1 MISALVFQIAV
12 ATATP
17 ILPRDACTCAVAV
30 ESEDA
35 RIERLDRELRLARAT
50 KMVNAGMRRHKR
62 GTP

>member
-1 MISALVFQIAV
+1 MLTAALLMQLAV
-12 ATATP
+12 TTP
-17 ILPRDACTCAVAV
+17 SIPRDTCTCAVPV

>member
-1 MISALVFQIAV
+1 MIALLLLQL

-17 ILPRDACTCAVAV
+17 TIPRDTCTCAVPV

>member
-17 ILPRDACTCAVAV
+17 TLPRDTCTCAVAV

>member
-1 MISALVFQIAV
+1 MIALLLLQL

-17 ILPRDACTCAVAV
+17 TIPRDTCTCAAPV

-50 KMVNAGMRRHKR
+50 KMVNAGIRRHKR
-62 GTP
+62 VTP